1 VDSQAPPPNSGLISL
16 IPAVVDAYSP
26 SGLWPTPNGP
36 EVFRERRRMLG
47 VLCSGTVALAAGW
60 ARPRNFP
67 HNCYPFRA
75 ESHFLYFIGRSIEGA
90 LLVLRDGAATLY
102 VPPSDPADAIWH
114 GPKPSVAELEASLG
128 LDVRPLAELELP
140 SSTRTIPPQDPRAAA
155 WLGALLGRELAAGTA
170 DRLTGLDAELADV
183 IIRLRLVQDSGAL
196 DQLRQSARATAAAH
210 RAGMLMTQP
219 GLREAEVAAAM
230 RAAIGAAGME
240 LSYSPIVTVHGE
252 VLHAHG
258 HEGQLGDNDLLLC
271 DVGAESI
278 EGWSTDVT
286 RTWPVCGKFSPT
298 QRDAYEAV
306 LSAQRAALNAVAPGV
321 RYKQVH
327 LASMMAL
334 TDALVELKI
343 LRGSVEALLAAGATA
358 LFYPHGVGHLLGL
371 DVHDMEDLG
380 DRAGYAPGR
389 QRTQEPG
396 LRYLRLDR
404 DLVPG
409 MVVTIEP
416 GFYQI
421 PGLLSALDQGGPLAK
436 MVDRT
441 RLAQF
446 SDVRGIRIEDDV
458 LVTEG
463 GCEVLTREIAKN
475 VGEIEALVGNG

>member
-16 IPAVVDAYSP
+16 APAVTGAYSP

-36 EVFRERRRMLG
+36 EVFRERRRLLG

-75 ESHFLYFIGRSIEGA
+75 ESHFLYFVGRSIEGA
-90 LLVLRDGAATLY
+90 LLVVRGADATLY

-114 GPKPSVAELEASLG
+114 GPKPSLDELSTSLG
-128 LDVRPLAELELP
+128 LDVRSLDELSLP
-140 SSTRTIPPQDPRAAA
+140 PATRTIPPQDPRAAA
-155 WLGALLGRELAAGTA
+155 WLGELLGRAPLGAA
-170 DRLTGLDAELADV
+170 DRLAPGDAELADV
-183 IIRLRLVQDSGAL
+183 IIRLRLVQDAGAL

-210 RAGMLMTQP
+210 RAGLLATLP
-219 GLREAEVAAAM
+219 GMREAEVAAAM
-230 RAAIGAAGME
+230 CSAIAAAGMD

-252 VLHAHG
+252 VLHAHSHDG
-258 HEGQLGDNDLLLC
+258 MLTPSDLLLC
-271 DVGAESI
+271 DVGAESA
-278 EGWSTDVT
+278 EGWATDVT
-286 RTWPVCGKFSPT
+286 RTWPVSGKFSPT

-306 LSAQRAALNAVAPGV
+306 LAAQRAALAAVTPGA

-327 LASMMAL
+327 LASMLAL
-334 TDALVELKI
+334 SEALIELGI
-343 LRGSVEALLAAGATA
+343 LRGSPEALLAAGVTA
-358 LFYPHGVGHLLGL
+358 IFYPHGVGHLLGL

-389 QRTQEPG
+389 QRSAEPG

-421 PGLLSALDQGGPLAK
+421 PGLLAALDTDLALGK
-436 MVDRT
+436 LVDRE

-446 SDVRGIRIEDDV
+446 ADVRGIRIEDDV
-458 LVTEG
+458 LVTDT
-463 GCEVLTREIAKN
+463 GCEVLTGDIPKG
-475 VGEIEALVGNG
+475 VIEIEALVGNG